1 MIVALTLFNRTD
13 EFPRVF
19 CLLQDRANTNLLPV
33 VEYFGKTYVIGRP
46 ARRSRRIIAPRYAT
60 ALWNL
65 YNAVLASIK
74 VQFELGLAQWIQ
86 HCTWKRT
93 FRSNLRAYRF
103 PKRSSRFAKNDC
115 QIECRKNVCNKIG
128 WSSKDDC

>member
-33 VEYFGKTYVIGRP
+33 VEYFGETYVIGRP

-60 ALWNL
+60 AL
-65 YNAVLASIK
+65 
-74 VQFELGLAQWIQ
+74 
-86 HCTWKRT
+86 
-93 FRSNLRAYRF
+93 
-103 PKRSSRFAKNDC
+103 
-115 QIECRKNVCNKIG
+115 
-128 WSSKDDC
+128 